1 MTVSTQL
8 TKRIYSGNGLTREW
22 SVDFPVSSLQDIRI
36 FITSPQGVQSE
47 VESNYEF
54 DETSHILTYPTL
66 DSEMEP
72 LATGWLITL
81 VRRTPLTQEIDL
93 LRQGELDAE
102 VLEQGY
108 DKLTYL
114 IQELSERVDRCM
126 KYPVSAQ
133 SLTEAQTELTAAQV
147 DALNS
152 GATRE
157 QMASIGSPFNVDIA
171 QIETNKENITA
182 LQTALAT
189 KQDAGDY
196 ATNTSLSS
204 GLATKQDA
212 IGDLA
217 TIRSGASAGA
227 TAVQPGDLTS
237 LADINLSN
245 LTDNGK
251 ILGSGLGMPSETYDT
266 LTLGTS
272 GTTYT
277 APANGYYYVDTIS
290 YDGNPAF
297 FVLINNTK
305 SFTVQNQVY
314 SSYGSIILLMPVTKN
329 DSIEIQYGNIGTTAF
344 RFIYAEG
351 SESEAN

>member
-8 TKRIYSGNGLTREW
+8 TKCVYSGNGLAREW

-81 VRRTPLTQEIDL
+81 VRCTPLTQGIDL

-171 QIETNKENITA
+171 QIETNKNNITA
-182 LQTALAT
+182 LQTALAG
-189 KQDAGDY
+189 KQEAGDY
-196 ATNTSLSS
+196 ATNSSLTT
-204 GLATKQDA
+204 GLAAKQDVIA
-212 IGDLA
+212 DLA
-217 TIRSGASAGA
+217 TIRAGAAAGA
-227 TAVQPGDLTS
+227 TALQPGALSMVATSGSYEDLT
-237 LADINLSN
+237 DTPTVI
-245 LTDNGK
+245 T
-251 ILGSGLGMPSETYDT
+251 ETYSN
-266 LTLGTS
+266 GTS
-272 GTTYT
+272 WYRVYSDGWCEQGGVVT
-277 APANGYYYVDTIS
+277 GS
-290 YDGNPAF
+290 Y
-297 FVLINNTK
+297 L
-305 SFTVQNQVY
+305 QVY
-314 SSYGSIILLMPVTKN
+314 FLKPYANANYNIQITLNSSTEVAAGYAAVGVRGAVTSTYFELWAGDTVGYKFWRTCGYI
-329 DSIEIQYGNIGTTAF
+329 SL
-344 RFIYAEG
+344 
-351 SESEAN
+351 S